1 MAARDSLGPRP
12 HAAGARSREHEYEGS
27 VALMWQGF
35 VGNGLT
41 RDGIRSELG
50 QIRKAAFA
58 ALGEWL
64 GAAATRPL
72 IEGLRLALAFLPKQ
86 PTRDDPRLASSIYR
100 GLTGGC
106 PIRRSPSA
114 RRRGTMPVPGRRTVR
129 Q

>member
-1 MAARDSLGPRP
+1 VQSGSAVTGSGSGLERVVAAETVLSHSDGR
-12 HAAGARSREHEYEGS
+12 ARNHWVRGHTLPELVAEHGYEGS

-72 IEGLRLALAFLPKQ
+72 IEGLRLALAFFAEDSRPATILGSLPVFI
-86 PTRDDPRLASSIYR
+86 A
-100 GLTGGC
+100 
-106 PIRRSPSA
+106 A
-114 RRRGTMPVPGRRTVR
+114 
-129 Q
+129 